1 MSPAVIVSLIAAWCY
16 LLHILRKAQLN
27 AWRFLAGCL
36 GLFLMLMVW
45 VQPLLT
51 MPLSRMVAA
60 ISGLAGDLTG
70 AYSAY
75 FKYGIIFINTTEGSI
90 SLQIDLECS
99 GIIEI
104 SAFLSLLLFFDVYT
118 RGEKVL
124 VGILGTSYLILCNAL
139 RITVICLSVR
149 LFGISAYYI
158 VHTFV
163 GRILFY
169 LLSILLYYFV
179 FTKPQVIR
187 MKVGIITYGHSP
199 EKVS

>member
-1 MSPAVIVSLIAAWCY
+1 MSPVVIALIVLAWGY
-16 LLHILRKAQLN
+16 LLHVLKKADLG

-36 GLFLMLMVW
+36 GLFVMLMVW
-45 VQPLLT
+45 VQPYLT
-51 MPLSRMVAA
+51 MPLARLVAA
-60 ISGLAGDLTG
+60 LAGFVGDATG
-70 AYSAY
+70 AYAAY
-75 FKYGIIFINTTEGSI
+75 FKYGIIFITTAQGSV

-104 SAFLSLLLFFDVYT
+104 GAFLSLLAFFNVYS
-118 RGEKVL
+118 RGEKLL
-124 VGILGTSYLILCNAL
+124 VGIVGTGYLMLCNAL

-149 LFGISAYYI
+149 CFGVGAYY
-158 VHTFV
+158 VMHTFV

-187 MKVGIITYGHSP
+187 MKVGIITYGHSA
-199 EKVS
+199 EKNS

>member
-1 MSPAVIVSLIAAWCY
+1 MNHVVVALIVLVWLY
-16 LLHILRKAQLN
+16 LLRILRKAGPN

-36 GLFLMLMVW
+36 GLFVMLMAW
-45 VQPLLT
+45 VQPVLT
-51 MPLSRMVAA
+51 MPLARLVSAV
-60 ISGLAGDLTG
+60 SGFVGDLTG

-75 FKYGIIFINTTEGSI
+75 FKYGIIFISAAEGPI
-90 SLQIDLECS
+90 SLQIDMECS

-104 SAFLSLLLFFDVYT
+104 SAFLSLLLFFDVYG
-118 RGEKVL
+118 RSEKIL
-124 VGILGTSYLILCNAL
+124 VGILGTSYLILCNAV
-139 RITVICLSVR
+139 RITIICLSVR

-158 VHTFV
+158 VHTFI

-169 LLSILLYYFV
+169 LLSILLYYYV

-199 EKVS
+199 EKAS

>member
-1 MSPAVIVSLIAAWCY
+1 MNPVVVALIVLVWLY
-16 LLHILRKAQLN
+16 LLRILRKAGLN

-36 GLFLMLMVW
+36 GLFVMLMAW
-45 VQPLLT
+45 VQPVLT
-51 MPLSRMVAA
+51 MPLARLVSAV
-60 ISGLAGDLTG
+60 SGFVGDLTG

-75 FKYGIIFINTTEGSI
+75 FKYGIIFISAAEGFI
-90 SLQIDLECS
+90 SLQIDMECS

-104 SAFLSLLLFFDVYT
+104 SAFLSLLLFFDVYS
-118 RGEKVL
+118 RSEKIL
-124 VGILGTSYLILCNAL
+124 VGILGTSYLILCNAV
-139 RITVICLSVR
+139 RITIICLSVR

-158 VHTFV
+158 VHTFI

-169 LLSILLYYFV
+169 LLSILLYYYV

-199 EKVS
+199 EKAS